1 MAKIKV
7 YSGRIPKRI
16 LKGFVMYES
25 HGVLII
31 REKSGFTKEALLHS
45 AKYEN
50 CRKSSSEFGRVSK
63 ACKGIRLALEGILP
77 KKNNLLV
84 VNSLTK
90 FMYSLLTY
98 DTIHVRGE
106 RILATALD
114 HEEGKRLF
122 KEYSFNPLASIHL
135 PLKVVNGQ
143 LEVGEC
149 EVPPNVSWLGIRLHV
164 LAYDWETFTGTLYSG
179 GWYFEQQL
187 TQGALYH
194 FPKVAAEN
202 TNLVFMVEVLF
213 FNEKEGAFVPVRT
226 EEKGIFVV
234 DYQAVLPVI

>member
-16 LKGFVMYES
+16 LKGFVIYES
-25 HGVLII
+25 NGVLII

-63 ACKGIRLALEGILP
+63 ACKGIRVALEGILP
-77 KKNNLLV
+77 KKNNLEV

-90 FMYSLLTY
+90 FMHSLLKY
-98 DTIHVRGE
+98 DSKHVRGE
-106 RILATALD
+106 RILATALA
-114 HEEGKRLF
+114 HEEGKRLI
-122 KEYSFNPLASIHL
+122 KTYSFNPFASIHL
-135 PLKVVNGQ
+135 NTKVVNGQ
-143 LEVGEC
+143 LEVGDC
-149 EVPPNVSWLGIRLHV
+149 ELSQDVSWLGIRLHV
-164 LAYDWETFTGTLYSG
+164 LAYDWDAFEGKLYSG

-187 TQGALYH
+187 TQGFSYH
-194 FPKVAAEN
+194 FPKIEAEN
-202 TNLVFMVEVLF
+202 RNLVFIVEVLF

-226 EEKGIFVV
+226 EEKGVFVV
-234 DYQAVLPVI
+234 DYK

>member
-31 REKSGFTKEALLHS
+31 REKSGFSKEALLHS

-50 CRKSSSEFGRVSK
+50 CRKTSSEFGRVSK
-63 ACKGIRLALEGILP
+63 ACKGIRVALDGILP
-77 KKNNLLV
+77 KKNNLEV

-90 FMYSLLTY
+90 FMHSLLTY
-98 DTIHVRGE
+98 DSKHDRGE
-106 RILATALD
+106 RILATALA
-114 HEEGKRLF
+114 HEDAKNLF
-122 KEYSFNPLASIHL
+122 RAYSFNPFASIHL
-135 PLKVVNGQ
+135 STKVVNGR
-143 LEVGEC
+143 LEVGDC
-149 EVPPNVSWLGIRLHV
+149 ALPQDVSWLGIRLHV
-164 LAYDWETFTGTLYSG
+164 LGYDWDAFEGTLYSG

-187 TQGALYH
+187 TQGGVYH
-194 FPKVAAEN
+194 FPKVEAEN
-202 TNLVFMVEVLF
+202 RKLVFIVEVVF

-226 EEKGIFVV
+226 EEKGVFVV
-234 DYQAVLPVI
+234 DYQ

>member
-31 REKSGFTKEALLHS
+31 REKSGFSKEALLHS
-45 AKYEN
+45 PTYEN
-50 CRKSSSEFGRVSK
+50 CRKTSSEFGRVSK
-63 ACKGIRLALEGILP
+63 ACKGIRLALEEILP

-98 DTIHVRGE
+98 DSKHVRGE
-106 RILATALD
+106 RILGTALEHKD
-114 HEEGKRLF
+114 AKNLF
-122 KEYSFNPLASIHL
+122 KAYSFNPFASIHL
-135 PLKVVNGQ
+135 PAKVVNGQ
-143 LEVGEC
+143 LEVGDC
-149 EVPPNVSWLGIRLHV
+149 ELPRDVSWLGIRLHV
-164 LAYDWETFTGTLYSG
+164 LAYDWDAFEGTLYSG

-187 TQGALYH
+187 SRGLLYH
-194 FPKVAAEN
+194 FPKVEAEN
-202 TNLVFMVEVLF
+202 RKLVFIVEVVC
-213 FNEKEGAFVPVRT
+213 FNEKEGAFVPART
-226 EEKGIFVV
+226 EEKGVFVV
-234 DYQAVLPVI
+234 DYQ